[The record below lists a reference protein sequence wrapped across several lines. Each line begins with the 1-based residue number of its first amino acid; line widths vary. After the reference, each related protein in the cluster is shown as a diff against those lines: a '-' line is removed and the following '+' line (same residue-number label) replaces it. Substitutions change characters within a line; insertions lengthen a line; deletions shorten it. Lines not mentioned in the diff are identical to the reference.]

1 MRRDGRLRPDRAA
14 FTRFEYDVSP
24 VRLTPPVQGL
34 VIAWNRHHYKWSAL
48 VCRVDESVPGGRLVQ
63 DWVAAERLR
72 PVRADP
78 NKVLRYSAFG
88 EMLRPPTSQASMPS
102 RPNPGLSH

>member
-1 MRRDGRLRPDRAA
+1 MGQRRVEREWPAPRN
-14 FTRFEYDVSP
+14 TRFVYVLGED
-24 VRLTPPVQGL
+24 RLTPPVQGL

-48 VCRVDESVPGGRLVQ
+48 VCRVDESVAGGRLVQ

-78 NKVLRYSAFG
+78 NKVLTNWRFT
-88 EMLRPPTSQASMPS
+88 ERLRPPSDT
-102 RPNPGLSH
+102 R